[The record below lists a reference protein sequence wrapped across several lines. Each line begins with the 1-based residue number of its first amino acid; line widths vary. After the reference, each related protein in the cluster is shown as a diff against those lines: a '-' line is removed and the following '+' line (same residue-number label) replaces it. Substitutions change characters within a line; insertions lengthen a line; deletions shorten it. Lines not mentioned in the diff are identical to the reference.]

1 MAEYTPV
8 HNPGHEVTFIAGATI
23 VGGQLV
29 AVTGAM
35 TVSPAGADSG
45 KIAGVA
51 AHDAA
56 SGTKVTVFVNGFV
69 HETIST
75 GTIAAA
81 DNVASGAAGVI
92 VTQGAAVNRL
102 GVALTA
108 ATGGAVCR
116 WLEKH

>member
-1 MAEYTPV
+1 MADYTPV
-8 HNPGHEVTFIAGATI
+8 HNPGHEVTFVASASI

-35 TVSPAGADSG
+35 QVGPAGADSG

-56 SGTKVTVFVNGFV
+56 SGQRLTVFVNGFV
-69 HETIST
+69 HETTST

-81 DNVASGAAGVI
+81 DNVASGAAGV
-92 VTQGAAVNRL
+92 VATQGAAVNRI
-102 GVALTA
+102 GVALTG
-108 ATGGAVCR
+108 ATGGAVVR